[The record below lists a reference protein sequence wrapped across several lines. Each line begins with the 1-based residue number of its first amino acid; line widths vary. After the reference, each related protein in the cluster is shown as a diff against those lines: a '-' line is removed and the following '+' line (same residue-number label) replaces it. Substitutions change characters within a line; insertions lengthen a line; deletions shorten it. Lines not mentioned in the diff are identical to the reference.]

1 MALSYELNPLVFLYQ
16 DLNVLLKDSIKLL
29 DMSSLKSLTTICV
42 EPSNVFLTGSLYEG
56 KPSVTIYLGVPK
68 VLERLNRENAHSAS
82 RDWFR
87 FQDVTNLVSESI
99 QTQR

>member
-1 MALSYELNPLVFLYQ
+1 MALSYDLNPLVFLYQ

-56 KPSVTIYLGVPK
+56 KPSVTTFYKKENSMKKLLPL
-68 VLERLNRENAHSAS
+68 VLI
-82 RDWFR
+82 
-87 FQDVTNLVSESI
+87 SI
-99 QTQR
+99 ITILLI